1 MATLPRRSRPA
12 SKLRSELR
20 AGRIPTARREAA
32 LALGALLLA
41 STLLRSTALNT
52 GYWID
57 EGLTVGI
64 SSFSPFEIPSVLRQD
79 GSPPLYYLLLHGWMA
94 FFGPGEVGTHS
105 LGLVIAM
112 LSVGAALWAGWTL
125 SGPPAGWACAVLAA
139 VIPYMTDYA
148 QETRMYALLA
158 LGSILVTATFVG
170 AFVLGRP
177 RFVLGFAAALTLM
190 LYTHNWSLYVVGATG
205 LALIVCLLS
214 FPLERRKLVR
224 DAVLGFGLPGLLYL
238 PWVPTLIFQVRHT
251 GAPWSEHPSFRWL
264 FEGILRLMGGE
275 GPAVALLLAGGAG
288 AVAMLGRE
296 ATRRERL
303 VLLAPLLIGIATAL
317 IAWGVAQL
325 EAAWSYRY
333 LAVLIG
339 PLLVPAGI
347 ALGRAGR
354 YGGAGLA
361 VIVVMW
367 ATTLAPEFK
376 SNVRYVAPQVNP
388 LLEPGDLV
396 ISTQPEQVPVIA
408 RYFEPGL
415 RYASTLGPVTET
427 RVMDWRDVL
436 DRLDTAT
443 PERNLEPMLDDLGV
457 GTRVA
462 IVRPI
467 IRGASWR
474 APWTHLV
481 RERSAEW
488 AAALAGDRRFRKVAV
503 APVTRA
509 VPSGRPGIRAV
520 IYRKT
525 RMLKPR

>member
-1 MATLPRRSRPA
+1 
-12 SKLRSELR
+12 
-20 AGRIPTARREAA
+20 
-32 LALGALLLA
+32 
-41 STLLRSTALNT
+41 
-52 GYWID
+52 
-57 EGLTVGI
+57 
-64 SSFSPFEIPSVLRQD
+64 
-79 GSPPLYYLLLHGWMA
+79 
-94 FFGPGEVGTHS
+94 
-105 LGLVIAM
+105 
-112 LSVGAALWAGWTL
+112 
-125 SGPPAGWACAVLAA
+125 
-139 VIPYMTDYA
+139 
-148 QETRMYALLA
+148 MYALLA

-170 AFVLGRP
+170 GFVLGRP
-177 RFVLGFAAALTLM
+177 RYVLGFAASLTLM
-190 LYTHNWSLYVVGATG
+190 LYTHNWSLYMVGGTG
-205 LALIVCLLS
+205 LALLVCLAVLTH
-214 FPLERRKLVR
+214 ERRRLIR
-224 DAVLGFGLPGLLYL
+224 EGLLGFGLPALLYL

-264 FEGILRLMGGE
+264 LDGFLRLLGGE

-288 AVAMLGRE
+288 AAVMFGRE
-296 ATRRERL
+296 ATRHERL
-303 VLLAPLLIGIATAL
+303 VLTAPVLIGVTTAL

-339 PLLVPAGI
+339 PLLIPAGI

-367 ATTLAPEFK
+367 ATTLAPFIK
-376 SNVRYVAPQVNP
+376 SNVRYVSQQVNQ
-388 LLEPGDLV
+388 LVEPGDLV

-415 RYASTLGPVTET
+415 RYASTLGPVAET

-436 DRLDTAT
+436 DRLEAAT
-443 PERNLEPMLDDLGV
+443 PERTLEPMLDDLRV
-457 GTRVA
+457 GAQVA
-462 IVRPI
+462 MVRPI

-488 AAALAGDRRFRKVAV
+488 AAALAGDPRFRKVAV

-525 RMLKPR
+525 RMLKDG